1 MDKDASDKHI
11 LWMYRESKRLDTA
24 FRETGW
30 IKLEHA
36 VKVGYERTFRLKPE
50 VAARP
55 DAAFIEELLQH
66 INSRVFAKNKNR
78 LLRKNRK
85 YRVSK
90 WRWELRVKLRS
101 LTQQEYE
108 RLPGEKRKYFSRTLN
123 KYHEICYVF
132 RKPIYFE
139 EYIRPV
145 YSDKIQIEN
154 RGLWDDSMLLD
165 RKLHSRDYRGRY
177 FKMMHFGSEKKY
189 SFKEKTPQEIKS
201 EHHLKNLRSIKKYG
215 YELTNQGCEFR
226 GPDFFIPVRRLHSS
240 PAAVRPP
247 AENCPAIR
255 SARAGHS
262 VQLFFVKPGKPVYVW
277 SDLHN

>member
-11 LWMYRESKRLDTA
+11 LWMYRESKRLTTA
-24 FRETGW
+24 FHETGW
-30 IKLEHA
+30 IKLDQP

-55 DAAFIEELLQH
+55 DAAFIEELLQL
-66 INSRVFAKNKNR
+66 INCSFFAKNKNR
-78 LLRKNRK
+78 LLRKKRK

-90 WRWELRVKLRS
+90 WRWERRVKLGT

-108 RLPGEKRKYFSRTLN
+108 RLPREKRKYFSRTLN
-123 KYHEICYVF
+123 NQHKICYVF

-154 RGLWDDSMLLD
+154 RGLWEDSMLLD

-177 FKMMHFGSEKKY
+177 FKVMYFGEGKRY
-189 SFKEKTPQEIKS
+189 SCREKTLQEIKS
-201 EHHLKNLRSIKKYG
+201 EHHFKNLRSIKKYG

-226 GPDFFIPVRRLHSS
+226 GPDFFIRFPFR
-240 PAAVRPP
+240 
-247 AENCPAIR
+247 
-255 SARAGHS
+255 
-262 VQLFFVKPGKPVYVW
+262 
-277 SDLHN
+277 